1 GPGYMQNEV
10 KGDDDGDQPR
20 PDRRSGER
28 APDNGCPA
36 APSARGSDQ
45 VLHARTVEAWAY
57 ALGGSSRSGSAGP
70 PYAIPPSAPAFAWV
84 CRRRLRISLCAFR
97 QGRASR
103 AQPRLHDRASG
114 QLHLLEHTFGGG
126 QLKPETVAIDK
137 RRYVTDRPL

>member
-1 GPGYMQNEV
+1 MMMATNQDPI
-10 KGDDDGDQPR
+10 GDR
-20 PDRRSGER
+20 V
-28 APDNGCPA
+28 
-36 APSARGSDQ
+36 SARPITDVLRRQVREELPEVARISDQ